1 MSEKDCIFCKI
12 IAGEFNTEFIVDE
25 PEYVAFHD
33 INPKAP
39 VHALV
44 VPKEH
49 FASLNEINDPMLMG
63 KLLEGV
69 KKTAQ
74 KLGIGENFRTVVNTG
89 KGAGQVVFHAHF
101 HVLGGKVLP

>member
-12 IAGEFNTEFIVDE
+12 IAGEFNTEFIVE
-25 PEYVAFHD
+25 TPEYVAFHD

-44 VPKEH
+44 VPREH
-49 FASLNEINDPMLMG
+49 SDSLCGMADPVLMG

-69 KKTAQ
+69 KLTAQ
-74 KLGIGENFRTVVNTG
+74 KLGIGENFRTVINTG
-89 KGAGQVVFHAHF
+89 KGAGQVVFHTHF